1 MYNVIFDDGDRESN
15 VPASRLRR
23 RTCSA
28 RNFSVCDRVQVN
40 YRGRG
45 RYYAGRVTR
54 STGRGCG
61 AHYNI
66 QYDDGD
72 TETGVSASR
81 MRVLRGASGGTFRRN
96 QHVMGNWRGRG
107 RWYAAT
113 VTAVRSACCYSV
125 RYSDG
130 DRENCVDPR
139 NLRAARGGTCRVANR
154 ACGTG
159 YSVSA
164 NWRGYGRYYA
174 GRVTSC
180 ISGMYSVTYADGDRE
195 SNIPA
200 NRLRNCSNCP
210 RTMYRIGQRVYGN
223 YRGENYWY
231 PGRVTGGGHGVG
243 YTVRLDDGDMM
254 RTTTTCHLRARAWS
268 LGGGMSV
275 GQRARVRHR
284 GGSRCY
290 PAIVCGT
297 GTRRGTYKICYNDG
311 DKEDNVRSNIIFTG
325 ARQSRC

>member
-1 MYNVIFDDGDRESN
+1 MYNVISDDGDRESN

-23 RTCSA
+23 RTCTA

-66 QYDDGD
+66 VYDDGD

-81 MRVLRGASGGTFRRN
+81 MRVLAGAAGGTFRAR
-96 QHVMGNWRGRG
+96 QTVMGNWRGRG

-113 VTAVRSACCYSV
+113 VVAVRSACCYTI

-130 DRENCVDPR
+130 DTENCVDPR
-139 NLRAARGGTCRVANR
+139 NLRAATGGTCRVANR
-154 ACGTG
+154 ACGAG

-180 ISGMYSVTYADGDRE
+180 ISGMYTVTYADGDRE

-200 NRLRNCSNCP
+200 ARLRNCSNCP
-210 RTMYRIGQRVYGN
+210 TTMYRVSQRVYGN

-231 PGRVTGGGHGVG
+231 PGRVTGGNGSTG
-243 YTVRLDDGDMM
+243 YTIRLDDGDMM
-254 RTTTTCHLRARAWS
+254 RSTTTCHLRARAWS

-284 GGSRCY
+284 GGTRCY

-311 DKEDNVRSNIIFTG
+311 DKEDNVATNIIFSGT
-325 ARQSRC
+325 RMNRC